1 MMKIARQLK
10 RKVRIMNKKKHF
22 THLTE
27 DERYSIEE
35 CIEHGRSKVYM
46 AELIGKDKSTIAR
59 EIKCHRKRTYEC
71 PLPIECAAYKPPMLF
86 GLR

>member
-1 MMKIARQLK
+1 MS
-10 RKVRIMNKKKHF
+10 KKKHF

-71 PLPIECAAYKPPMLF
+71 PLPIECAALPTELHQHRQVAVATDKTYYSV
-86 GLR
+86 